1 MSLSRISKEK
11 KTEQKFKEMEDF
23 WQDTQT
29 KTSSR
34 DSCRNAFKDFINNYE
49 LIYEFNKPVLKY
61 FDKSYKQDFI
71 DNFRLNK
78 VYEDYLNLTAKKIN
92 VHFRIYPL
100 FEYFALLKV
109 PTKDNKDDKQE
120 KEPEPAND
128 KKNPKK
134 EKKNDPEPSDEK
146 KNPKKDKNIQNP
158 DYSIFLRILKQLVMI
173 LKYNVTKKT
182 NNPKKYAHNI
192 QIYPILLDNYCPE
205 FEELQKLM
213 VDKMNVMVVELLE
226 VPEVFCF
233 VIPKDAIDDNQKT
246 LGPKIGEVQSFNQMI
261 HALEKMYQ
269 YPKDLPSKLAD
280 FYNENVPI
288 EIKELLID
296 LVDCSNMEKI
306 HWEDFI
312 MNCFFIEQTFELKEK
327 GIKWKVDREFLLEYY
342 LLVQINRMCAV
353 IAKQVKIDL
362 PDKGSYFEEMLKNHK
377 VIKSLLPEVNKE
389 NKEKVQE
396 FFAKNNMTYLY
407 LLKWIGEKDFMKDLL
422 LFKSNIIKNI
432 NPKNLHDDL
441 TPLQL
446 FYLFL
451 NDIQVFY

>member
-71 DNFRLNK
+71 DNFRLNR
-78 VYEDYLNLTAKKIN
+78 VYEDYINSTSMKKN

-100 FEYFALLKV
+100 FEYLALMKV

-120 KEPEPAND
+120 KESESS
-128 KKNPKK
+128 NPKK
-134 EKKNDPEPSDEK
+134 KKKNDSETADEK
-146 KNPKKDKNIQNP
+146 KNPKKIENP
-158 DYSIFLRILKQLVMI
+158 DHSIFLRILKQLVMI

-192 QIYPILLDNYCPE
+192 QIYPILLDNFCPE
-205 FEELQKLM
+205 FDELQILIT
-213 VDKMNVMVVELLE
+213 DKMNVMVVELLE